1 MYTEAIHGG
10 PVDKNPP
17 ASAGGLCCRKIPH
30 ATGLLSPV
38 CCTAACVPRAC
49 ALQQEKPPHWEAQAP
64 QLESSPHSVQVEKS
78 LHSKEDQRSQD

>member
-1 MYTEAIHGG
+1 MYAEATHGG

-38 CCTAACVPRAC
+38 CCVATCVLHGRLCAESLCSATREATTMRSPCTTARECGTP
-49 ALQQEKPPHWEAQAP
+49 AP
-64 QLESSPHSVQVEKS
+64 QN
-78 LHSKEDQRSQD
+78 